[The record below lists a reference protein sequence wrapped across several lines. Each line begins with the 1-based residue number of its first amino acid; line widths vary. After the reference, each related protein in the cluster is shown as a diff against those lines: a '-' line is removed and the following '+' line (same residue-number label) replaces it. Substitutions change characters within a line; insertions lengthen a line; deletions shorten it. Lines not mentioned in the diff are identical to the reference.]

1 MMLLRS
7 MLRGM
12 ADSAIAA
19 TMLQRWRHD
28 ADSLAFWRAS
38 SNFVYTFLRDGKRYF
53 LRFVHEEDNTAANI
67 EAELDYVLYLLDRNY
82 AAAAP
87 VLSEGGRWV
96 ETIDTGHGRY
106 FGSVFEQA
114 RGETVPMERMTDRHF
129 EAWGRSVAALHVLS
143 DSYAPPAGRA
153 RPIWREAL
161 AFVSS
166 VCRDDPE
173 YRTLLPAL
181 GQLEAE
187 LSALPEG
194 PGHTGIVH
202 YDYEIDN
209 MFYVAEED
217 RYCAIDFD
225 DAMVHGYVMDVARS
239 LDEMT
244 ETEDEESARRVAR
257 FVAGYRSVRT
267 LSDDELARLPLY
279 RRFADLYLFARLR
292 RSIRDFETEGMPE
305 WSIRL
310 RDKLQRYCGRILARY
325 AP

>member
-1 MMLLRS
+1 MMLLRN

-28 ADSLAFWRAS
+28 AGSLAFWRAS
-38 SNFVYTFLRDGKRYF
+38 SNFVYAFLRDGKRYF

-67 EAELDYVLYLLDRNY
+67 EAELEFILYLLDRNY

-87 VLSEGGRWV
+87 VLSDEGRWV

-143 DSYAPPAGRA
+143 DAYAPPVNRA
-153 RPIWREAL
+153 RPTWRETL
-161 AFVSS
+161 AFAIS
-166 VCRDDPE
+166 VCLDDPQG
-173 YRTLLPAL
+173 RALIPAL
-181 GQLEAE
+181 NRLESE
-187 LSALPEG
+187 LSALPDG

-244 ETEDEESARRVAR
+244 EMEDEESKRRVAG
-257 FVAGYRSVRT
+257 FVAGYRSVRP
-267 LSDDELARLPLY
+267 LSDDELGRLPLY
-279 RRFADLYLFARLR
+279 RRFADLYLFARLC

-305 WSIRL
+305 WSIQL
-310 RDKLQRYCGRILARY
+310 KDKLQCHCDRVMARY